1 MRIDYLWGSVI
12 SEGQLFVRVGYSW
25 GSVVR
30 EGQLFVRVGYSWG
43 SVVREGRLFV
53 RVSCSWGSVIREVRL
68 FVRVSCSWG
77 SVIREVRLLVRF
89 GISWGSVIRE
99 VRLFQVGYYSW
110 GSVLLGSDPVKLK
123 SETLSL
129 NYRLTIG
136 NCLPKVVNIRILFSS
151 ESIIFNLTWWYK
163 NLILRCLLWCHS
175 NPNKWELITK
185 QLVFK
190 CLLSLS

>member
-30 EGQLFVRVGYSWG
+30 EGRLFVRVGYSWG

-53 RVSCSWGSVIREVRL
+53 RFGYSWGSVIPGGLL
-68 FVRVSCSWG
+68 FVRVGFSW
-77 SVIREVRLLVRF
+77 SVI
-89 GISWGSVIRE
+89 IRE
-99 VRLFQVGYYSW
+99 GRLFLVLYYSW
-110 GSVLLGSDPVKLK
+110 GSVPLGVDPVKFK

-136 NCLPKVVNIRILFSS
+136 NCVPKVVNIRILFSS
-151 ESIIFNLTWWYK
+151 ESIVFNLTWWYK